1 MTVPVN
7 DRRIQY
13 TATAS
18 QTVFPYDFK
27 ITANTEITVLQTIYL
42 TGVTNTLTLTTEYT
56 VSDVGEAAGGN
67 ITLVTGA
74 AVDDTV
80 TITGATPL
88 SRVTDF
94 NQAGDF
100 LMSDLNDQLDKI
112 TDILQ
117 ENETETNRALL
128 LAPEDS
134 ANSLTLPVTADRI
147 GNFLTF
153 DSNGDPTVSAGSADT
168 VTVSPFM
175 ATVLDDTT
183 AAEARTTLVA
193 QEDVVTTRGDIVRGS
208 SSAVAERL
216 AIGSASTFLKSDGT
230 DPSWSTI
237 TEGINNNLII
247 NGQGLIAQRG
257 TSFTSATT
265 PANSDDTYLLD
276 RMLLVSDGNDI
287 VDVSQETTTVPTG
300 SYSAIKFDVETAN
313 KQFGYVQIL
322 EAKDAAAIIGG
333 TASLSF
339 KARKGGSNAT
349 LETLRAAIIS
359 WDSTADTVTSD
370 VVGTWAGAG
379 TDPTLATNWTYEN
392 TPSDLT
398 LTTSYQTFS
407 IENISIDTTSTTN
420 VAVFIW
426 CDDTDAT
433 VADLAY
439 ITDIK
444 LEEGSVSTDFITRP
458 YQQELALCQRFYF
471 EELNPNIA
479 AEGNAV
485 GASNGVC
492 YAEIYFPVTMRVN
505 PSLTSPTFSTSNIS
519 GSVGIPQLSKNG
531 VLYNAAANLAGRFFF
546 SDNGST
552 SLKSDSEL

>member
-1 MTVPVN
+1 MGAYNGSGTFVRTYDWTTDEGNGINIEASRMDTEDDGFATGLSTCITKDGQTTVTANIPMNSKKFTGLTAGSARTDSISLGQVQDGTYTTLGTSGGSAN
-7 DRRIQY
+7 TY
-13 TATAS
+13 TATPSPAIGA
-18 QTVFPYDFK
+18 Y
-27 ITANTEITVLQTIYL
+27 TAGQEFVIKFHAIN
-42 TGVTNTLTLTTEYT
+42 
-56 VSDVGEAAGGN
+56 
-67 ITLVTGA
+67 TGA
-74 AVDDTV
+74 STLNTSAK
-80 TITGATPL
+80 GARDL
-88 SRVTDF
+88 KKWDGAGAKVALE
-94 NQAGDF
+94 AGDIQIQHYK
-100 LMSDLNDQLDKI
+100 L
-112 TDILQ
+112 
-117 ENETETNRALL
+117 
-128 LAPEDS
+128 
-134 ANSLTLPVTADRI
+134 
-147 GNFLTF
+147 F
-153 DSNGDPTVSAGSADT
+153 D
-168 VTVSPFM
+168 
-175 ATVLDDTT
+175 
-183 AAEARTTLVA
+183 
-193 QEDVVTTRGDIVRGS
+193 
-208 SSAVAERL
+208 
-216 AIGSASTFLKSDGT
+216 DGT
-230 DPSWSTI
+230 DIVVLNLVKQPAKH
-237 TEGINNNLII
+237 NLII
-247 NGQGLIAQRG
+247 NGQGIIAQRG
-257 TSFTSATT
+257 TTFDSTTT

-398 LTTSYQTFS
+398 LTTSYQTFK
-407 IENISIDTTSTTN
+407 IENVSIDTASTTN

-444 LEEGSVSTDFITRP
+444 LEEGSVSTDFVARP
-458 YQQELALCQRFYF
+458 YQQELALSQRFY
-471 EELNPNIA
+471 LQDDSPRLS

-485 GASNGVC
+485 GASNGVTYVDYC
-492 YAEIYFPVTMRVN
+492 YPVTMRAS
-505 PSLTSPTFSTSNIS
+505 PSRIDPTFSTSNCGTPSGTSDEVKAEFSALAS
-519 GSVGIPQLSKNG
+519 GS
-531 VLYNAAANLAGRFFF
+531 GRFFF
-546 SDNGST
+546 SYSSG
-552 SLKSDSEL
+552 SLKFDSEL